1 MGKTRSYSGNFEETG
16 RRSDFQRSLSK
27 EQILELQDAITEFF
41 HSEKERLQLEKKIFV
56 DEDSI
61 STDPEIDEEDQD
73 TGGYDWEE
81 EN

>member
-1 MGKTRSYSGNFEETG
+1 MGKTRSYSGNFEDMG
-16 RRSDFQRSLSK
+16 RRSGFQRSLSK

-41 HSEKERLQLEKKIFV
+41 HSEKERLQLERKIFA
-56 DEDSI
+56 DEDKI
-61 STDPEIDEEDQD
+61 TTDPEIDDEDQD